1 MARCFDK
8 KRKIDMLLEKSP
20 LQILNSG
27 IDFPITRD
35 NRHFSEEVYFYQ

>member
-1 MARCFDK
+1 MDRCFDK
-8 KRKIDMLLEKSP
+8 KKVALLLERGP